1 MKNIKADDT
10 EEISEDEQI
19 IKKKSKKEY
28 NNPIILEEQ
37 ENIEFIL
44 LDLKNFDDLN
54 KFKKMKSLALNTQN
68 IKSIEVNQFNLGNC
82 EMSICRT
89 DRISKP

>member
-10 EEISEDEQI
+10 EEISEDEFPEKI
-19 IKKKSKKEY
+19 EKKKKTKKEY

-44 LDLKNFDDLN
+44 LDLKNFEDLN
-54 KFKKMKSLALNTQN
+54 KFKKMRFLSLNTQN
-68 IKSIEVNQFNLGNC
+68 IKSIEVN
-82 EMSICRT
+82 
-89 DRISKP
+89 RI